1 MDPQTDS
8 PDFEKT
14 LNGEDFDFDFDED
27 FETETVSEYT
37 VMDAM
42 RFDRSAG
49 TASCNFEI
57 EEDDDDG
64 FGTLLT
70 KGKTE
75 DTTEQGKKPP
85 ADEEAANSN
94 ETEAKESKAKETK
107 VKGKAAK
114 SDKAT
119 KSGKAKK

>member
-1 MDPQTDS
+1 MEPQADS
-8 PDFEKT
+8 PEFEKT

-27 FETETVSEYT
+27 FETETASEYT

-57 EEDDDDG
+57 EEDEDDG

-70 KGKTE
+70 KGKLE
-75 DTTEQGKKPP
+75 DTTEKK
-85 ADEEAANSN
+85 EEESEPE
-94 ETEAKESKAKETK
+94 ETKAKPAKATK
-107 VKGKAAK
+107 AKAAK
-114 SDKAT
+114 GKT
-119 KSGKAKK
+119 KK